1 MDKNSLVLMIKNKKI
16 PASLWSKNKIPFT
29 SNSKQKRAL
38 QRFWSKMSAVI

>member
-1 MDKNSLVLMIKNKKI
+1 MDKNSLVLMIKNKI
-16 PASLWSKNKIPFT
+16 PASLWRKNKIPFT